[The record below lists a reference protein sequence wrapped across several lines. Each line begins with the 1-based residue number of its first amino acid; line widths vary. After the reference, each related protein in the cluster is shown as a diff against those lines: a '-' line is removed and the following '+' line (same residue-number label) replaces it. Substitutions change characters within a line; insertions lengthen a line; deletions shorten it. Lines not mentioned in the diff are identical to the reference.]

1 MTILPSEQSS
11 PSLSTSF
18 DVVVVGSQDTILL
31 GSLWESEI
39 DVELMPGSRRHL
51 LMWYVMK
58 VLMVRGDEQ

>member
-18 DVVVVGSQDTILL
+18 DVVVGSHDTILL

-51 LMWYVMK
+51 LMWNVMK
-58 VLMVRGDEQ
+58 MLMVWGDEQ

>member
-1 MTILPSEQSS
+1 MTILPSEQNS

-18 DVVVVGSQDTILL
+18 DVVVGSQDTILL

-58 VLMVRGDEQ
+58 MLMVWGDEQ